1 MNKRKITILA
11 CAAALSTAL
20 FVLSAAAKTPVLDGT
35 SRVPN
40 DSTSIAGR
48 TASTATGD
56 GTSDMNDF
64 ATSGDHMNGSGAL
77 GDTGNGDGVIEGTET
92 GMHGGTGT
100 NNGTGTDN
108 GIGTNNGTGTNN
120 GDGTNDGTDTAQ
132 TSSGDTGGM
141 SVFGIILTIIIVA
154 SIIALLVALIPR
166 RRNDA

>member
-100 NNGTGTDN
+100 NNGA
-108 GIGTNNGTGTNN
+108 
-120 GDGTNDGTDTAQ
+120 GTNDGTDTAQ

-154 SIIALLVALIPR
+154 AIIALLVALIPR
-166 RRNDA
+166 RRNDT